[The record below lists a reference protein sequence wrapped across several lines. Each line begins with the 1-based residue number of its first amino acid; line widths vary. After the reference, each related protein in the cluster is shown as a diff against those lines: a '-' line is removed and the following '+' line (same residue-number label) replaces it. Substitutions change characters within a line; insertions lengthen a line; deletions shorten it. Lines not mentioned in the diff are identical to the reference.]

1 MSLEGRSITLVE
13 DDPIM
18 GESLVDRLTL
28 EGASVRWSRGCRE
41 AVRDIRSH
49 AADLVVSDIRLP
61 DGTGEDVFAAASVMA
76 DVPPFLFV
84 TGHADID
91 QAVRLMRA
99 GAGDYLTKPFEMP
112 AFLGRVG
119 QLLRPLE
126 RPGKSVLGV
135 SPAMLDVERLLRRI
149 GRISSTVLLT
159 GETGVGKDVCAR
171 YLHELRVPDP
181 GPFVAVNCAAIPK
194 DLMESE
200 LFGHEKGAFTGAA
213 TRHLGY
219 AERAGKGVLFLDEIG
234 ELDLRLQAKLLRV
247 IEERT
252 LYRVGGESP
261 VPLTARLVCA
271 TNADLPSRVE
281 AGTFR
286 EDLYYRINVLTVP
299 IPPLRMRPDD
309 VEWLANRF
317 LDRMV
322 ADLGAEVSGICA
334 PAMLELRDHPWPG
347 NVRELRNRM
356 ERAVVLA
363 QGRHLMTGDLFPDRT
378 SAPAERP
385 GKPLSLEAARDEAE
399 CREIRRA
406 LDDAGG
412 AIAAAA
418 AALGISRTTMWE
430 KMRRHR
436 LAPQPEAGTGRP

>member
-1 MSLEGRSITLVE
+1 MSLEGRAVILVE

-18 GESLVDRLTL
+18 GESLVERLSL
-28 EGASVRWSRGCRE
+28 EGASVRWAKGCAE
-41 AVRDIRSH
+41 AIRDIGRH
-49 AADLVVSDIRLP
+49 PADLVISDIRLP
-61 DGTGEDVFAAASVMA
+61 DGTGEDVFTAVSAMA

-84 TGHADID
+84 TAHSEID

-112 AFLGRVG
+112 VFLGRVE

-126 RPGKSVLGV
+126 RPGASMLGV
-135 SPAMLDVERLLRRI
+135 SPAMRDVERLLRRI

-200 LFGHEKGAFTGAA
+200 LFGHEKGAFTGAVA
-213 TRHLGY
+213 RHLGY
-219 AERAGKGVLFLDEIG
+219 AERAGKGVLFLDEIA
-234 ELDLRLQAKLLRV
+234 ELDPKLQAKLLRV
-247 IEERT
+247 IDERAFH
-252 LYRVGGESP
+252 RVGGEKQ
-261 VPLTARLVCA
+261 VPLSARLVCA
-271 TNADLPSRVE
+271 TNADLSERVE

-317 LDRMV
+317 LDTLV
-322 ADLGAEVSGICA
+322 TDLGAEVAGIGA
-334 PAMLELRDHPWPG
+334 LAMRDLREHSWPG

-356 ERAVVLA
+356 ERAVALA
-363 QGRHLMTGDLFPDRT
+363 QGRHLMPGDLFPDR
-378 SAPAERP
+378 APVPGVRPERP
-385 GKPLSLEAARDEAE
+385 PSLEAARDEAE
-399 CREIRRA
+399 NREIRRA
-406 LDDAGG
+406 LADAGG
-412 AIAAAA
+412 AIASAAA
-418 AALGISRTTMWE
+418 SLGISRTTMWE
-430 KMRRHR
+430 KMRR
-436 LAPQPEAGTGRP
+436 LGIQGTP

>member
-1 MSLEGRSITLVE
+1 MSLEGRSIALVE

-28 EGASVRWSRGCRE
+28 EGASVRWSKGRRE
-41 AVRDIRSH
+41 AIKDIQSNS
-49 AADLVVSDIRLP
+49 ADLVISDIRLP
-61 DGTGEDVFAAASVMA
+61 DGTGEDVFAAASTMA

-112 AFLGRVG
+112 VFLGRVE

-126 RPGKSVLGV
+126 RPGASVLGI

-171 YLHELRVPDP
+171 YLHQLRVPDP

-213 TRHLGY
+213 ARHVGY
-219 AERAGKGVLFLDEIG
+219 AERAGTGILFLDEIG
-234 ELDLRLQAKLLRV
+234 DLDLKLQAKLLRV

-252 LYRVGGESP
+252 FNRVGGEK
-261 VPLTARLVCA
+261 PLRLAARLICA
-271 TNADLPSRVE
+271 TNADLSGRVK
-281 AGTFR
+281 AGIFR

-299 IPPLRMRPDD
+299 IPPLRTRPDD

-317 LDRMV
+317 LETLVTDLNAKV
-322 ADLGAEVSGICA
+322 AGIGA
-334 PAMLELRDHPWPG
+334 PAMNDLREHSWPG

-356 ERAVVLA
+356 ERAVALA
-363 QGRHLMTGDLFPDRT
+363 QGRHLMPGDLFPDR
-378 SAPAERP
+378 APISGSRPERP
-385 GKPLSLEAARDEAE
+385 PSLEAARDEAE

-418 AALGISRTTMWE
+418 GALGISRTTMWE
-430 KMRRHR
+430 KMRRYR
-436 LAPQPEAGTGRP
+436 LTTRTEPEAEGY